1 MSGGLPPG
9 FSLDQP
15 PSGFRL
21 DPPAPRPGKVK
32 LEPYTGGDNVRDLG
46 PTYKATGD
54 VVDGDTI
61 KVDPNLSA
69 RLFGFDAFERGQP
82 GYRPNGQRLDLG
94 AMSTSSL
101 TPYIRPSQPAYGTGG
116 MTYGRPVVTLG
127 NGATDPVIPMLWQGA
142 GYAAPEYLKADPARS
157 ARYSEAER
165 LGRLNRQGGFGA
177 NHIRPDAYRR
187 PLNTRTAKLAADEFL
202 AYDDELPD
210 DAPKLKRL
218 DAAQEGKIAAYLAS
232 QAGNPNFSLQQY
244 RDWFRNDLGVTDI
257 EPSDNP
263 KFIEDVRKGQG
274 FSPSVD
280 YGTLDAES
288 QRELQELVAFSGL
301 RPEDAQGYRDLLKS
315 GDQAKVRDYARSKG
329 MTLDPRDVS
338 AYFGAR
344 GKGGNAPIPLPII
357 NPGDGR
363 SGATFR
369 GFGDPL
375 GFLDE
380 MGGVVDTIG
389 GTANREN
396 IWNSSRSFGDI
407 YENNTRQNRA
417 IIDYDETHHPGY
429 RFGGQLVSSLALPG
443 SIGARGVAGY
453 AKAGGA
459 IGGVY
464 GFGSA
469 DGDLGDRLLNV
480 PLNAGGGAL
489 LGATFGK
496 GFDLAVPRIA
506 KGLETLRGLRRD
518 AGSAPLPPR
527 ANDPASV
534 ATDAADGLPPGF
546 SVDAP
551 TPPRVRDRLDIA
563 RGNADALPI
572 PALGERVP
580 SAYSGPV
587 TGKAPT
593 LDEIMPQIQDWAKS
607 QSKRTMFHGSPRSGI
622 TEFDPYGRADYGLFG
637 QGTYLTDNPAIAAGY
652 TGKGMKAAGGSEG
665 RTIYGV
671 NQSVSNPLDMD
682 APADLEAWARAAGD
696 YTDQFSPGMTNAEA
710 FRTVE
715 DALGQEGLP
724 KWEGAEMMNDVVR
737 NMGHDGITHIGG
749 GRFGRG
755 DGPRHKVVIALEP
768 EQTQI
773 TGSLSVG
780 DMLRAPQ
787 RDRSWIDIASQPAP
801 TGGTLL
807 ERVQAMGQRLGQQR
821 ANMAGDA
828 LPSLSSP
835 RIRDTIDVNASRT
848 TRLMDGPTDA
858 MMRTGAARVEPGDV
872 LPRPANEIQSLDEF
886 NRISDGLYPD
896 VRGPNERDILTS
908 RQFPSR
914 ANPDNMLNRRG
925 PLDLAAF
932 VRSEGGVADFGGEL
946 KAAGLSN
953 AARNGDDF
961 AGGENRLGPLLN
973 DEGGASLDDMAQRAW
988 ETGYFPDHAER
999 PPIDEF
1005 VTALGDTY
1013 RGVNRTFRPDDFAEI
1028 DAFNAARD
1036 QRLAVE
1042 RARQEGAP
1050 LADDRGQPATYD
1062 DIIANTPPAT
1072 AYDDWNNAVVSKVG
1086 NIRVDKLESPQD
1098 IGQALKV
1105 AENVAG
1111 GFDAARRG
1119 TISHAETQALAQDLG
1134 MTADDLLARRKG
1146 QAFSAEEAYAARAI
1160 LAKSGTELVNMARR
1174 IRRMGENPGD
1184 EALSSF
1190 RKALVRHA
1198 AIQEQVSGMT
1208 AEAGRALSAF
1218 RIAADSRDIPGRVL
1232 EGLANAGGGTG
1243 RLKDAAERIID
1254 LAEDPANLNRF
1265 IEKVSKPK
1273 FSDRAQEIWYN
1284 YLLSGPQTHMVNML
1298 SNTMTALGQIPE
1310 HAVAAGVG
1318 AARRA
1323 FRRDEAD
1330 RVLFSELGARSVGLM
1345 QGTKEGI
1352 REFARAF
1359 RTGEASDF
1367 VTKMESQTQKAV
1379 PGIKGEILRIPT
1391 RLLTAEDELFKAA
1404 ARRMELSGL
1413 AVRQAGKEGLKGRAA
1428 KERAAEL
1435 LADPT
1440 DDMMM
1445 QVMDY
1450 GRYLTF
1456 QRPLG
1461 DGLAG
1466 GLSRI
1471 TQNQPFLKAV
1481 LPFIRTPTNLIKFTA
1496 ERSPLAPMV
1505 KEWRKDFAAGGA
1517 RRDLAVAKVMVG
1529 SGMGAVIADLAAK
1542 GVITGSAPSD
1552 DNQRRLLMANG
1563 WQPYSIKI
1571 GDQYYSYR
1579 RLDPFAMTFGTAA
1592 DLATLGNGMTDKQRE
1607 KGAAL
1612 WAASVVANLASRTW
1626 LSGVTDALE
1635 ALQDPERY
1643 SGNFIKRL
1651 IGAATVPTGSAQL
1664 ARTIDPTMRETPD
1677 TASYMS
1683 SRMPGRSDSLLPKR
1697 DVWGQPIVSEGG
1709 VGPDILSPIWTSTD
1723 RKDPITQEALRVGAT
1738 ISPPKKGD
1746 MTPEQ
1751 YDRLQPIVG
1760 DLGRKWIGELI
1771 TSLEYQALDRDSQ
1784 ADEIGD
1790 VMEAARKEA
1799 KAHVL
1804 GGEPLD
1810 DERPVKKQRGSK
1822 RAAGLPE
1829 GFEVDSL
1836 PSGFVLDR

>member
-1 MSGGLPPG
+1 M
-9 FSLDQP
+9 
-15 PSGFRL
+15 
-21 DPPAPRPGKVK
+21 PAGTA
-32 LEPYTGGDNVRDLG
+32 YT
-46 PTYKATGD
+46 ATGE

-61 KVDPNLSA
+61 RLTPDLSG
-69 RLFGFDAFERGQP
+69 RLFGIDAFETGQL
-82 GYRPNGQRLDLG
+82 GYRPGQGPLNLG
-94 AMSTSSL
+94 EMAKRQTQGYI
-101 TPYIRPSQPAYGTGG
+101 TPDMTVFGTGKQ
-116 MTYGRPVVTLG
+116 TFNRPVITLG
-127 NGATDPVIPMLWQGA
+127 SGPT
-142 GYAAPEYLKADPARS
+142 DPARRS
-157 ARYSEAER
+157 LLGGTALAAPDFMRADPQRRASYMEDER
-165 LGRLNRQGGFGA
+165 LARLNRQGA
-177 NHIRPDAYRR
+177 HATQYLSPDVHRSADRWNLKIRPGEEAVYTSD
-187 PLNTRTAKLAADEFL
+187 
-202 AYDDELPD
+202 LP
-210 DAPKLKRL
+210 
-218 DAAQEGKIAAYLAS
+218 E
-232 QAGNPNFSLQQY
+232 
-244 RDWFRNDLGVTDI
+244 
-257 EPSDNP
+257 
-263 KFIEDVRKGQG
+263 
-274 FSPSVD
+274 
-280 YGTLDAES
+280 
-288 QRELQELVAFSGL
+288 L
-301 RPEDAQGYRDLLKS
+301 RPEFQRLTDDEERDFFGFLARQSGNKNFSQADLDAYWKAKGRTASEAADPEFIEGIRS
-315 GDQAKVRDYARSKG
+315 GQRIGNIDYSAWDAATLADFNKQNAFAGMRPEVQDAYGAILSDPSSTAETLAQFADVNG
-329 MTLDPRDVS
+329 MTFDPRDVS
-338 AYFGAR
+338 SYFEAR
-344 GKGGNAPIPLPII
+344 RAGRTAPIPLPLI

-363 SGATFR
+363 TGAAAR
-369 GFGDPL
+369 GFGDPI

-380 MGGVVDTIG
+380 MGGVVDALG
-389 GTANREN
+389 GTPYRESV
-396 IWNSSRSFGDI
+396 WNSDRSFGDI
-407 YENNTRQNRA
+407 YHNNVRQNRA
-417 IIDYDETHHPGY
+417 IIDFDETNYPWW
-429 RFGGQLVSSLALPG
+429 RFGGQMVSGAALPG
-443 SIGARGVAGY
+443 SIGVRGAAGY

-459 IGGVY
+459 IGGIY
-464 GFGSA
+464 GFGSG
-469 DGDLGDRLLNV
+469 DGTMMQRLANV
-480 PLNAGGGAL
+480 PLNATAGGV
-489 LGATFGK
+489 LGATLGK
-496 GFDLAVPRIA
+496 GIDMA
-506 KGLETLRGLRRD
+506 
-518 AGSAPLPPR
+518 APLIKSGAQRLTGRGIAP
-527 ANDPASV
+527 
-534 ATDAADGLPPGF
+534 DAAPGSPAPSASTIAPDGPPPGF
-546 SVDAP
+546 VLD
-551 TPPRVRDRLDIA
+551 PPATADMA
-563 RGNADALPI
+563 ADA
-572 PALGERVP
+572 
-580 SAYSGPV
+580 
-587 TGKAPT
+587 
-593 LDEIMPQIQDWAKS
+593 M
-607 QSKRTMFHGSPRSGI
+607 
-622 TEFDPYGRADYGLFG
+622 
-637 QGTYLTDNPAIAAGY
+637 
-652 TGKGMKAAGGSEG
+652 
-665 RTIYGV
+665 
-671 NQSVSNPLDMD
+671 
-682 APADLEAWARAAGD
+682 
-696 YTDQFSPGMTNAEA
+696 
-710 FRTVE
+710 
-715 DALGQEGLP
+715 
-724 KWEGAEMMNDVVR
+724 
-737 NMGHDGITHIGG
+737 
-749 GRFGRG
+749 
-755 DGPRHKVVIALEP
+755 
-768 EQTQI
+768 
-773 TGSLSVG
+773 
-780 DMLRAPQ
+780 
-787 RDRSWIDIASQPAP
+787 
-801 TGGTLL
+801 
-807 ERVQAMGQRLGQQR
+807 
-821 ANMAGDA
+821 
-828 LPSLSSP
+828 PSLSSP
-835 RIRDTIDVNASRT
+835 RLRDTIDVNATRT
-848 TRLMDGPTDA
+848 TRLLDGPTDA
-858 MMRTGAARVEPGDV
+858 MMRTATARVDPGDV
-872 LPRPANEIQSLDEF
+872 LPRPANEVQSLDEF
-886 NRISDGLYPD
+886 SRISDGLYPD
-896 VRGPNERDILTS
+896 VRAPNERDMLTS

-932 VRSEGGVADFGGEL
+932 VREQGGVADYRGEL

-953 AARNGDDF
+953 AQRKGDDF
-961 AGGENRLGPLLN
+961 VGGENRLGPLLN
-973 DEGGASLDDMAQRAW
+973 DDSGATLDDMAQRAW
-988 ETGYFPDHAER
+988 EAGYFPDHALR
-999 PPIDEF
+999 PSVDEF

-1013 RGVNRTFRPDDFAEI
+1013 RGINRTFRPDDFAEI
-1028 DAFNAARD
+1028 DAYGAARD

-1050 LADDRGQPATYD
+1050 LADDMGQPATYN
-1062 DIIANTPPAT
+1062 DILANTPPAT

-1086 NIRVDKLESPQD
+1086 NIRVDKLDSPQD

-1254 LAEDPANLNRF
+1254 IAEDPANLNRF

-1330 RVLFSELGARSVGLM
+1330 RVLFSELGARAVGLM

-1413 AVRQAGKEGLKGRAA
+1413 AVRQAGKEGLKGQAA

-1435 LADPT
+1435 MADPT
-1440 DDMMM
+1440 DNMLM

-1592 DLATLGNGMTDKQRE
+1592 DLATMGNGMTDKQRE

-1612 WAASVVANLASRTW
+1612 WTASVVANLASRTW

-1635 ALQDPERY
+1635 AIQDPERY

-1664 ARTIDPTMRETPD
+1664 ARTMDPTMRETPD
-1677 TASYMS
+1677 IPSYMS
-1683 SRMPGRSDSLLPKR
+1683 SRLPGQSDDLLPKR

-1723 RKDPITQEALRVGAT
+1723 RNDPITLEALRVGAS
-1738 ISPPKKGD
+1738 ISPPQKGD

-1751 YDRLQPIVG
+1751 YDRFQPVVG
-1760 DLGRKWIGELI
+1760 SLARKWIGELI
-1771 TSLEYQALDRDSQ
+1771 STPEYQALGTDEQ
-1784 ADEIGD
+1784 ADQIGD
-1790 VMEAARKEA
+1790 AMKAARKEA

-1810 DERPVKKQRGSK
+1810 DVRPVKKRRGSSK
-1822 RAAGLPE
+1822 ASSLPPGFALDELPE
-1829 GFEVDSL
+1829 
-1836 PSGFVLDR
+1836 GFVLDR